1 MDERAVHSCDER
13 GGAPSAGRAILRRP
27 LADRRNRRRENE
39 RAQADTISGGV
50 AIRHR
55 LRAAGDRSIFCG
67 GRGERAADV
76 WRGRRESDDGA
87 FEKHHRPERQGSLSA
102 VAPDAHR
109 HGSWAGARARPSMY
123 SLIRN
128 LLFLLDAESA
138 HDFTTAQMRRLQEIP
153 LVLAMVERLCRAP
166 RQPRRLWG
174 LEFPTSVGIAA
185 GFDKNALLMPF
196 LAALGFGFLE
206 VGTVT
211 LHAQSGNPKPRLF
224 RDPVRRA
231 LINRLGF
238 NNDGADAVAERL
250 QRCVRPVPVFVN
262 IGKNRDVSLDDAPN
276 AYAQCYL
283 RVARWAD
290 GAVLNLSSP
299 NTPGL
304 RELQRPEH
312 LVKVLDL
319 VRAVRE
325 QMPFAR
331 PILVK
336 IAPDLDRTQ
345 IGES

>member
-39 RAQADTISGGV
+39 REQADTVSGGV

-55 LRAAGDRSIFCG
+55 LRAAGDRSIFCRG
-67 GRGERAADV
+67 SGERAADV
-76 WRGRRESDDGA
+76 CRGRRESDDGT
-87 FEKHHRPERQGSLSA
+87 FEKHDRPERQGALSA
-102 VAPDAHR
+102 AAPDAHG
-109 HGSWAGARARPSMY
+109 HGSWAGARARHSASAARQRSRSQSSLATRARPSMY

-128 LLFLLDAESA
+128 LLFLLDAESP

-153 LVLAMVERLCRAP
+153 LVLALMERLCRAP

-174 LEFPTSVGIAA
+174 LEFPTPVGIAA

-238 NNDGADAVAERL
+238 NNDGADA
-250 QRCVRPVPVFVN
+250 
-262 IGKNRDVSLDDAPN
+262 I
-276 AYAQCYL
+276 
-283 RVARWAD
+283 
-290 GAVLNLSSP
+290 
-299 NTPGL
+299 
-304 RELQRPEH
+304 
-312 LVKVLDL
+312 
-319 VRAVRE
+319 
-325 QMPFAR
+325 
-331 PILVK
+331 
-336 IAPDLDRTQ
+336 
-345 IGES
+345 